1 MDAAV
6 RRSDIRCISVRPSWV
21 QWEGNIEHNIGPV
34 VSSAGDEPSAGFWSY
49 VDVYDLAEMLRLA
62 AESDL
67 PGHEVFYAAQPDNS
81 AGVPLADLVRRHHG
95 DAIALRDV
103 DRPDAAGISTAKA
116 QRHAGLEADALVAR
130 LPRRRRTPEGP
141 HPRALGAQPAAGAR
155 PGSAPRC

>member
-21 QWEGNIEHNIGPV
+21 QWEGNIEHNLGPV
-34 VSSAGDEPSAGFWSY
+34 VSGGGDEPSAGFWSY

-81 AGVPLADLVRRHHG
+81 AGLPLADLVRRHHG
-95 DAIALRDV
+95 DAIELREV

-116 QRHAGLEADALVAR
+116 QRM
-130 LPRRRRTPEGP
+130 
-141 HPRALGAQPAAGAR
+141 LGWKPTRSWRDYLDETGATR
-155 PGSAPRC
+155 SR